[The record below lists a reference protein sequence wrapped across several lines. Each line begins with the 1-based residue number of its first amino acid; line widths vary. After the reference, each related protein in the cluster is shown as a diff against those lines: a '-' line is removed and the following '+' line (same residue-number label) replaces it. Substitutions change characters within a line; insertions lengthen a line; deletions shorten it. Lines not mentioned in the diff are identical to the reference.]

1 MKGTICHCQTT
12 PDMKD
17 SSQLT
22 LNIPLDLLKRLT
34 EAAALAETDVHSL
47 IICYLQK
54 GLEDSSTELKRQQ
67 FLTHAKD
74 VLEKHGVHNKTI
86 EEAIGLF

>member
-34 EAAALAETDVHSL
+34 EAAALDKTDVHAL
-47 IICYLQK
+47 IICYLQQS
-54 GLEDSSTELKRQQ
+54 LEDSSAELKRQQ